1 MEIKN
6 VRVYGL
12 GESIIASGY
21 PMVTETP
28 DEYNFSKKAMDL
40 EHEIFQENLQAK
52 DFNRAI
58 KLAQT
63 PKGSAH
69 DQFLTGITVQFDLTC
84 TNKMWVEMERYR
96 FVFFVSS
103 QSTMHRMSKF
113 DLDKCY
119 NKYVDPRIIEI
130 MRELQERYNET
141 KNIEDFYRLV
151 YSNPAGFELTA
162 RLTTNY
168 RALKTIYSQRKTHRL
183 KEWQEFCEWIET
195 LPMAE
200 ELIVGRD

>member
-12 GESIIASGY
+12 GDSIIASGY

-28 DEYNFSKKAMDL
+28 DEYNFLKKAMDL
-40 EHEIFQENLQAK
+40 EHEVFQGNLQAK
-52 DFNRAI
+52 DFNRAT

-141 KNIEDFYRLV
+141 KSIEDFYRLV

-183 KEWQEFCEWIET
+183 KEWQEFCKWIET